1 MESYRTSLEK
11 EPWKS
16 QPSWSATLPSRYIF
30 DVHLGSTLVPFGL
43 LEPWRAVLPIERQ
56 QLMDEQQIDNADNSV
71 RDWWRDVSQRWEDNK
86 TKQSK
91 LSLMGNLDYQRKL
104 SKQLNAVK
112 HRVLYSASGN
122 TVAAARI
129 ADPRAVI
136 EHKLYWMPAN
146 GKEEARYLTAILN
159 APVTT
164 EMVAVYQSRGLFG
177 GRDFDK
183 NVWRLPIP
191 KFNPAVP
198 LHMQLV
204 DLAAKAEE
212 IAAGVDAGAYG
223 FQKHRRLVRDALTKA
238 GITEPMNIAVKNLL
252 GEDD

>member
-1 MESYRTSLEK
+1 MES
-11 EPWKS
+11 
-16 QPSWSATLPSRYIF
+16 
-30 DVHLGSTLVPFGL
+30 
-43 LEPWRAVLPIERQ
+43 
-56 QLMDEQQIDNADNSV
+56 
-71 RDWWRDVSQRWEDNK
+71 
-86 TKQSK
+86 
-91 LSLMGNLDYQRKL
+91 LDYQRKL

-164 EMVAVYQSRGLFG
+164 ELVAKYQSRGLFG

-183 NVWRLPIP
+183 HVWRLPIP
-191 KFNPAVP
+191 KFDPADP

-204 DLAAKAEE
+204 DLASRAEK
-212 IAAGVDAGAYG
+212 IAAGVDAGNYR
-223 FQKHRRLVRDALTKA
+223 FQRHRRLVRDALAKA
-238 GITEPMNIAVKNLL
+238 GITEPMNAAVKTLL